1 MNQKRNN
8 AMKSSSL
15 KAVIETAFKAKI
27 KRPIII
33 WGAAGVGKSSVVAE
47 AAQSLHIPL
56 IDLRLSQIEPVD
68 LRGIPTVDKK
78 GYTDFARSKL
88 LPSEEIHGPE
98 GILFLDEITSGDLS
112 MQAAGYQLIN
122 DRKLGDH
129 CLPDGWLIIA
139 ASNREEDRGIVN
151 RMVAP
156 LANRFTHVQ
165 YDLDLKD
172 WSIWAASAG
181 VHPLVI
187 GFLNFRPNYLH
198 AFNPDRGAEMA
209 FGSPRSWHSAS
220 DWIWLNLS
228 PEDELELILGSVGT
242 EAGTEFTGY
251 RRVASELPDISDI
264 EAAPSTTPVPS
275 EVATMYALSSV
286 LAFRIDASNNIAF
299 CEYMARLAPEFTT
312 IFMDMVKGKD
322 VALLNNKPAINWMTE
337 HGNAL
342 FGLAA

>member
-1 MNQKRNN
+1 
-8 AMKSSSL
+8 MKASSL
-15 KAVIETAFKAKI
+15 KAVIETAFKKKI
-27 KRPIII
+27 KRPLMI

-47 AAQSLHIPL
+47 AATSLNVPL

-88 LPSEEIHGPE
+88 LPSEEIHGPQ

-129 CLPDGWLIIA
+129 ALPNGWLIIA

-156 LANRFTHVQ
+156 LANRFSSHLQ
-165 YDLDLKD
+165 FDLDLKD
-172 WSIWAASAG
+172 WTVWAASAG
-181 VHPLVI
+181 INPLVV

-209 FGSPRSWHSAS
+209 FPSPRSWEAVSNWV
-220 DWIWLNLS
+220 DLGVD
-228 PEDELELILGSVGT
+228 PEDELELVLGAVGT

-322 VALLNNKPAINWMTE
+322 VTLLNNKPAIDWMTE